1 MTRKLEAGIWA
12 AVWCVVVLACGLTY
26 LAARQDR
33 ANDLLHG
40 RDIAY
45 AVAASAQEQASA
57 AIRDVTNALAGA
69 AAEIRA
75 GGGAGKFS
83 REQLAEVMR
92 HQMVDSSNITDILFL
107 DADGVLRAN
116 MNTGAM
122 LEKSYPTSPS
132 VRYFRERPGINT
144 PNVAPPVFG
153 PAYRRW
159 LLPLSVPLRDAQG
172 KLEGVI
178 VGLIDLAYFERLY
191 ARMSVR
197 PGWQYTLTSID
208 GVVLA
213 QYPAAPEKQPAGL
226 TAEYG
231 AQAGRRVFFP
241 EVNQR
246 LGLAELSNEQFNA
259 RDPVSGRRTLYA
271 VRKLGGLP
279 LAMFVGIDEE
289 EHLAEWRRHTFDKL
303 LSVLLLAAVV
313 FGAAMLLVRAFARAS
328 RGTEL
333 ARAVMRAAGDAIFV
347 VREGLVV
354 DANEA
359 AVAMYEAGNGAALIG
374 KRVSEMSPPRQPNG
388 EITERASREVTRLA
402 IARGGHRFTW
412 MARRLSGEDFH
423 ADIGLN
429 SFELQ
434 GRRYLVCIVR
444 DITERKQAEDAI
456 RALNA
461 ELESRVERRTQQ
473 LSAAKAE
480 LEASNAELAAYSY
493 SIAHDIRAPVRHVLG
508 FTEMIEFD
516 EDTRLSENGRGY
528 MARLR
533 EAGRR
538 MNAMID
544 SLLGLGRV
552 GQQKLQHTAFDL
564 GQLASGVFENLKSRE
579 PQREVAAHIET
590 GMQVHADPILMHM
603 VLENLI
609 GNAWKFTGKRE
620 DVRIEVARAEHNGK
634 PCYCVRDNGA
644 GFDAQHSSRLFQ
656 PFARMH
662 SAEEFP
668 GTGVGLATVRRI
680 ITRHGGEIWAESR
693 PGEGASFYFTLGAG

>member
-1 MTRKLEAGIWA
+1 MTRKLEAGVWA
-12 AVWCVVVLACGLTY
+12 AVWCLVALACGLTW

-33 ANDLLHG
+33 ANDLKHG
-40 RDIAY
+40 RDIAF
-45 AVAASAQEQASA
+45 AVSASAQEQAA
-57 AIRDVTNALAGA
+57 AAVRDVTNALAGA
-69 AAEIRA
+69 AAEVRA
-75 GGGAGKFS
+75 GGGPGRYT

-92 HQMVDSSNITDILFL
+92 HQMVDASNITDILFL
-107 DADGVLRAN
+107 AADGTLLAN
-116 MNTGAM
+116 INAGAM
-122 LEKSYPTSPS
+122 LEKSYATSPS
-132 VRYFRERPGINT
+132 LRYFQERPGINT

-159 LLPLSVPLRDAQG
+159 LLSLSVPVRDAQG
-172 KLEGVI
+172 ALVGVV

-197 PGWQYTLTSID
+197 PGWQYTLTRID

-213 QYPAAPEKQPAGL
+213 QYPAAPEKAPAGL

-231 AQAGRRVFFP
+231 AQAGRRSFFP

-246 LGLAELSNEQFNA
+246 LGVGAMGSEQFDA
-259 RDPVSGRRTLYA
+259 RDPASGRRTLYA
-271 VRKLGGLP
+271 VRKLDNVP
-279 LAMFVGIDEE
+279 LAVFVGIDEE
-289 EHLAEWRRHTFDKL
+289 EHLAEWRRHTFYKF
-303 LSVLLLAAVV
+303 LSVLLLAAVM
-313 FGAAMLLVRAFARAS
+313 FAAALLLMRAFARA
-328 RGTEL
+328 TQDKEL
-333 ARAVMRAAGDAIFV
+333 ARAVMRAAGDGIFV
-347 VREGLVV
+347 MREGLVV

-359 AVAMYEAGNGAALIG
+359 AATIFKAGSAGALIG
-374 KRVSEMSPPRQPNG
+374 RHVSHLSPTYQPG
-388 EITERASREVTRLA
+388 GELSERRAREITRAV
-402 IARGGHRFTW
+402 IAQGGHRFTW
-412 MARRLSGEDFH
+412 VARRLCGEEFH
-423 ADIGLN
+423 AEIGMN
-429 SFELQ
+429 GFELR

-444 DITERKQAEDAI
+444 DITERKQAEDQI

-508 FTEMIEFD
+508 FTEMLEMD
-516 EDTRLSENGRGY
+516 EQTQLSENGRGY

-533 EAGRR
+533 EAGKR

-552 GQQKLQHTAFDL
+552 GQQKLQQQSFDL
-564 GQLASGVFENLKSRE
+564 GQLAGGVLEGLKSRE
-579 PQREVAAHIET
+579 PQRDVET
-590 GMQVHADPILMHM
+590 FVEPGMQVQADPILLHM

-609 GNAWKFTGKRE
+609 GNAWKFTGKTGAA
-620 DVRIEVARAEHNGK
+620 RIEVARAEHNGK

-644 GFDAQHSSRLFQ
+644 GFDAQHSARLFT

-693 PGEGASFYFTLGAG
+693 PGEGASFYFTLGVG

>member
-1 MTRKLEAGIWA
+1 MTRKLEVGVWA
-12 AVWCVVVLACGLTY
+12 AVWCVVALASWLTW
-26 LAARQDR
+26 LAARQDK
-33 ANDLLHG
+33 ANDLAHG
-40 RDIAY
+40 RDIAS
-45 AVAASAQEQASA
+45 AVAASAQEQAA
-57 AIRDVTNALAGA
+57 AAVRDVTNALAGA

-75 GGGAGKFS
+75 AGGAGRFS

-92 HQMVDSSNITDILFL
+92 HQMVDASNITDILFL
-107 DADGVLRAN
+107 GPDGSVRAN
-116 MNTGAM
+116 INTGAM
-122 LEKSYPTSPS
+122 LEKAYPTSPS
-132 VRYFRERPGINT
+132 VRYFTARPGINT

-172 KLEGVI
+172 RLEGVI

-197 PGWQYTLTSID
+197 PGWQYTLTRID

-213 QYPAAPEKQPAGL
+213 QYPAAPEKAPAGL

-231 AQAGRRVFFP
+231 AQAGRRIFFP
-241 EVNQR
+241 EVNAR
-246 LGLAELSNEQFNA
+246 LGLGEMAGEQFSA
-259 RDPVSGRRTLYA
+259 RDPVSGRPTLYA
-271 VRKLGGLP
+271 VRKLSHVP
-279 LAMFVGIDEE
+279 LAVFVGIDEE

-303 LSVLLLAAVV
+303 LSVLLLAAVLV
-313 FGAAMLLVRAFARAS
+313 AAALLLVRAFARAS

-333 ARAVMRAAGDAIFV
+333 ARAVMGAAGDAIFV

-359 AVAMYEAGNGAALIG
+359 AGAMYEAGGAGALIG
-374 KRVSEMSPPRQPNG
+374 RRVAELSPPRQPNG
-388 EITERASREVTRLA
+388 ELTERASREVTRLA

-444 DITERKQAEDAI
+444 DVTERKQAEDAI

-461 ELESRVERRTQQ
+461 ELESRVEQRTRQ
-473 LSAAKAE
+473 LTAAKAE
-480 LEASNAELAAYSY
+480 LEASNAELQAYSY

-508 FTEMIEFD
+508 FTEMIETD
-516 EDTRLSENGRGY
+516 EETRLSAQGRGY
-528 MARLR
+528 MERLR
-533 EAGRR
+533 DAGRR

-552 GQQKLQHTAFDL
+552 GQQKLQQQKFDL
-564 GQLASGVFENLKSRE
+564 GQLAHGVFEGLKSRE
-579 PQREVAAHIET
+579 PGRMVETRIEP

-609 GNAWKFTGKRE
+609 GNAWKFTGKQE
-620 DVRIEVARAEHNGK
+620 APRIEVARAEHGGR

-644 GFDAQHSSRLFQ
+644 GFDAQHAGRLFQ

-680 ITRHGGEIWAESR
+680 ITRHGGEIWAESK